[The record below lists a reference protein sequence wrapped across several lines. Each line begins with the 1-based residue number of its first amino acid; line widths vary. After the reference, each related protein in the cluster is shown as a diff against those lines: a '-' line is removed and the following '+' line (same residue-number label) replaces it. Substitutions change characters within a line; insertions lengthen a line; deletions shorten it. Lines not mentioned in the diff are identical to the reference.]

1 MKYALIEVTNGNFN
15 VKSEH
20 GENLQ
25 AAKVAFHD
33 RCKVLWNDTPTKT
46 AEVMI
51 VDEQLDCVEGYR
63 EYIHHEA
70 EAGE

>member
-1 MKYALIEVTNGNFN
+1 MKYAIIEVTNGNFN

-33 RCKVLWNDTPTKT
+33 RFRVLWNDNATLSAQVK
-46 AEVMI
+46 I
-51 VDEQLDCVEGYR
+51 VDEQLDCVEGYSER
-63 EYIHHEA
+63 IYHTGA
-70 EAGE
+70 

>member
-1 MKYALIEVTNGNFN
+1 MKYAIIEVTNGNFV

-33 RCKVLWNDTPTKT
+33 RCKVLWNDNATLSAQVK
-46 AEVMI
+46 I
-51 VDEQLDCVEGYR
+51 VDEQLDCVEGYSER
-63 EYIHHEA
+63 IYHTGA
-70 EAGE
+70 